1 MPERTGVNH
10 GRGFDM
16 YENLLWL
23 QRVDKEERA
32 VLGEDRFDYKKRRR
46 ERVKQDARIRRL
58 EEQVVGG
65 SANSSRNA
73 SMYKSNSLPEKFRAL
88 QQWPVTDKPIITTR
102 LKKQTESL
110 VPKLRFKSAE
120 VEAMWVPGTHKIL
133 QHSPEFYLEDQNA
146 PKAQNT
152 IESWRLPAAG
162 QRCHDKPPQ
171 VVATPSLPIQSR
183 GLGAFAEGSATSGK
197 VVEGSTARSWENQ
210 FQIGARPGRSNLQG
224 DSSDPRKEF
233 ACRSGSLLL
242 AGNSAVSS
250 KERPATLVGRL
261 GKV

>member
-1 MPERTGVNH
+1 MPERTGVDH

-65 SANSSRNA
+65 STNSSRNA
-73 SMYKSNSLPEKFRAL
+73 SMYRSNSLPEKFRAL

-102 LKKQTESL
+102 LKKQTEGGL

-146 PKAQNT
+146 PEAQKT
-152 IESWRLPAAG
+152 IEPWRLPAAG
-162 QRCHDKPPQ
+162 QRCHDKPPKA
-171 VVATPSLPIQSR
+171 VATPSLPIQSR
-183 GLGAFAEGSATSGK
+183 GPGFTTSGK
-197 VVEGSTARSWENQ
+197 IVEGSTAGSWENQ
-210 FQIGARPGRSNLQG
+210 FQIGARPGLSSLQG
-224 DSSDPRKEF
+224 ASLDQRKEF
-233 ACRSGSLLL
+233 TCRSGSLLR

-250 KERPATLVGRL
+250 KGRPATPVGRL